1 MHATMATGTAS
12 APAPALV
19 VEDDP
24 VTRMLLVKL
33 LETEGFQVHEA
44 ADGESALERFAEHPA
59 LIVLLDVLMPGIN
72 GFETCA
78 AIRQKAGFS
87 EAGVLMLTALD
98 DTDSIDR
105 AFEAGATDFN
115 IKPINWPLLRRRVRY
130 ALRMQ
135 RLYAESELNQA
146 RLAQAQRVAR
156 VAHWEYDPEVAVFH
170 WSVEMRTLLGL
181 GETNADNWLA
191 DRIPAD
197 DRTAIRDR
205 FKLALRDGTP
215 FTVEHRVLTDADG
228 ERVVLVRG
236 EPTGS
241 EGYWIGTIQDITD
254 IRQAEAQVQ
263 YVTRFDPVT
272 GLPNCDALLERL
284 TEAILEADVHQ
295 QRVGLLVF
303 KLTRYKAI
311 QESMGSPYADRFLG
325 VAAERLTSHLGSD
338 ITVARLGDDEFAL
351 IVTDLRRDGDAVQT
365 ALAVRERLVAPIWVD
380 AQAIYTEPVPGIAV
394 YPTDAADAATLLTNA
409 NVAMR
414 NGYEQNHQSY
424 CFYTADMNARV
435 IQEIALE
442 QDLRRALA
450 EDQFTLY
457 YQPQLDAASEETV
470 GFEALLRWNH
480 PKHGIMSPATFIPVL
495 ESTGLI
501 TQADCWVLETADRQ
515 CRAWNARSDWPVR
528 MAVNLSAE
536 QLTDPGLLP
545 YIEQAVRNDNL
556 HPAHI
561 ELEITE
567 TVAMHDLQ
575 ASQSVVQALRALGF
589 SIAIDDFGTGNS
601 SLMRLRQLPVDKLKI
616 DSSFVFNMHT
626 SEQDASIVR
635 SCIHLAHELGL
646 SVVAEGVEEAI
657 HVEMLREMGCDILQ
671 GFYFGRPLPVSD
683 AEAFIHPA

>member
-1 MHATMATGTAS
+1 MHARIATDTAS

-24 VTRMLLVKL
+24 VTRMLLVNL
-33 LETEGFQVHEA
+33 LETEGFEVYEA

-59 LIVLLDVLMPGIN
+59 LIVMLDVQMPGIN

-78 AIRQKAGFS
+78 AIRQKADFS

-105 AFEAGATDFN
+105 AFEAGATDYN
-115 IKPINWPLLRRRVRY
+115 VKPINWPLLRRRVRY

-135 RLYAESELNQA
+135 RLYGESELNQA

-156 VAHWEYDPEVAVFH
+156 VAHWEYDPKTAVFH

-181 GETNADNWLA
+181 GETSADNWLA

-205 FKLALRDGTP
+205 FKLTLRNDTP
-215 FTVEHRVLTDADG
+215 FTVEHRVLTDAND
-228 ERVVLVRG
+228 ERIVLVRG
-236 EPTGS
+236 EPSGNA
-241 EGYWIGTIQDITD
+241 GYWIGTIQDITN
-254 IRQAEAQVQ
+254 IRQAEAQIQ

-272 GLPNCDALLERL
+272 GLPNRDALLERL
-284 TEAILEADVHQ
+284 TEAMLEADVHQ

-311 QESMGSPYADRFLG
+311 QESMGTPSADRFLRA
-325 VAAERLTSHLGSD
+325 VAERLTSHFGSD
-338 ITVARLGDDEFAL
+338 VTVARPGDDEFA
-351 IVTDLRRDGDAVQT
+351 IMVTDLRRDGDAVQT
-365 ALAVRERLVAPIWVD
+365 ALTVGERLVAPIWVD
-380 AQAIYTEPVPGIAV
+380 GQAIHTEPVPGIAV
-394 YPTDAADAATLLTNA
+394 SPTDTADAATLLNNA
-409 NVAMR
+409 YVAMR
-414 NGYEQNHQSY
+414 NGHEQNDQSY
-424 CFYTADMNARV
+424 CFYTTDMNARA

-450 EDQFTLY
+450 EDQYTLY
-457 YQPQLDAASEETV
+457 YQPQLNAAGEETV
-470 GFEALLRWNH
+470 GFEALLRWDH
-480 PKHGIMSPATFIPVL
+480 PEHGIMSPARFIPIL

-501 TQADCWVLETADRQ
+501 TQADCWGLATADRQ
-515 CRAWNARSDWPVR
+515 CQAWNARSDRPVR

-545 YIEQAVRNDNL
+545 YIEQAVRDDNL

-567 TVAMHDLQ
+567 TVALHNLQ
-575 ASQSVVQALRALGF
+575 ASQSLLQALRTLGF

-616 DSSFVFNMHT
+616 DSSFVSNMHT

-635 SCIHLAHELGL
+635 SCIYLAHELGL

-671 GFYFGRPLPVSD
+671 GFYFGRPLPVND